1 MRETKI
7 FNANRVSIGVGNS
20 KYVKRNFRFRVSI
33 CPLPF
38 QISERDFC
46 TAGWLL
52 PIWNSE
58 YLKIFFDIGFIFAVL
73 DGYSLRGLF
82 QKRFQNCLRFCH
94 FRRLLIRKIFWKR
107 AYFRHSKWLLIEGI
121 FQKIFQKVGFFAFL
135 VAYSLMTFDLIT
147 TILWHVHIVFP
158 NKWKAKYFPHFHYD
172 NSMTPQ

>member
-33 CPLPF
+33 CPLSF

-82 QKRFQNCLRFCH
+82 QKRFQNCLRFCR
-94 FRRLLIRKIFWKR
+94 FRRLLIRKIFWKC
-107 AYFRHSKWLLIEGI
+107 AYFCPSRWLLIERNFSKCRIFYRSHCLLFEGKSKWLWQFYDTATMSLRTSEGI
-121 FQKIFQKVGFFAFL
+121 FSKYLIFLPFL
-135 VAYSLMTFDLIT
+135 TAT
-147 TILWHVHIVFP
+147 
-158 NKWKAKYFPHFHYD
+158 
-172 NSMTPQ
+172 Q